1 MEGLEI
7 EEACQN
13 EEQVYE
19 TRDDVDVDMNIN
31 MNNNMNN
38 KNNNAVNN
46 YQQK

>member
-13 EEQVYE
+13 EEQVRE
-19 TRDDVDVDMNIN
+19 TRDDIDVDTNI
-31 MNNNMNN
+31 NMNN
-38 KNNNAVNN
+38 KNNNTVNN